1 MGAPLAAQLVVS
13 YGMRDKNFKENASRL
28 KDLDREPKQAMA
40 VARTYL
46 DWNATAPLS
55 KAAREAMFDAYELP
69 GNASS
74 VHAEGRAARAQL
86 SRARAQVAALV
97 GADAQHVTFTS
108 GATEAA
114 NLVLSPAFR
123 MGRAPLRF
131 DHLYVS
137 AIEHPAVREGGRF
150 SADAISEIAVTSA
163 GLLDLEALAKA
174 LDRHDPAH
182 GLPMLSVMLVNNET
196 GVIQPVK
203 EAARMVHAKGGLIV
217 VDAVQAVGRIPVDI
231 ASFDADF
238 MIVSSHKIGGP
249 KGVGALVAR
258 GEVMMPAAL
267 IRGGGQE
274 KGHRSGTENF
284 PGVVGFGAAAEVAL
298 AELHDRAARMAR
310 LRDRLEAGMRNAA
323 VDVIIHGDR
332 VERVA
337 NTTFFTLPGLK
348 SETGQIAFD
357 LEGVAL
363 SAGSACASG
372 KVGQS
377 HVLSAMGC
385 DPALGALR
393 ISLGPDTTEQD
404 IEAALCAFVKIAGRR
419 KLPGQAA

>member
-1 MGAPLAAQLVVS
+1 VLQAAQLVVS
-13 YGMRDKNFKENASRL
+13 YGMRGKNFKENASRQTE
-28 KDLDREPKQAMA
+28 LDREPKQAMA
-40 VARTYL
+40 IARTYL

-55 KAAREAMFDAYELP
+55 QAARQAMLDAYDLP

-86 SRARAQVAALV
+86 SRARAQVAQLV
-97 GADAQHVTFTS
+97 GADPQHVTFTS

-114 NLVLSPAFR
+114 NFVLSPQFR
-123 MGRAPLRF
+123 MGRSPLRF
-131 DHLYVS
+131 GHLYVS
-137 AIEHPAVREGGRF
+137 AIEHPAIREGGRF
-150 SADAISEIAVTSA
+150 AVDAVSEIPVT
-163 GLLDLEALAKA
+163 GQGVLDLEALSAA
-174 LDRHDPAH
+174 LDGHEPSL
-182 GLPMLSVMLVNNET
+182 GLPMLAVMLVNNET
-196 GVIQPVK
+196 GVIQPVAQ
-203 EAARMVHAKGGLIV
+203 AARLVHAKGGLLI
-217 VDAVQAVGRIPVDI
+217 VDAVQAVGRVPVDI
-231 ASFDADF
+231 QALDADF
-238 MIVSSHKIGGP
+238 LIVSSHKIGGP

-284 PGVVGFGAAAEVAL
+284 PGIIGFGAAAEVARL
-298 AELHDRAARMAR
+298 ELVSRTGRISALR
-310 LRDRLEAGMRNAA
+310 LRLEAGMRAA
-323 VDVIIHGDR
+323 APDVIIHGDS

-337 NTTFFTLPGLK
+337 NTCFFTLPGLK

-385 DPALGALR
+385 DPSLGALR
-393 ISLGPDTTEQD
+393 ISLGVDTTEQD
-404 IEAALCAFVKIAGRR
+404 IEMALAAFAKIAGRR
-419 KLPGQAA
+419 KLSGQAA